1 MGKGI
6 SMSFCMVTLLKYLIC
21 YSCSN
26 MKSSLIKLR
35 EVFCFFK
42 PVMPLKNCI
51 GVDFRFYIL
60 YEIVERV
67 RADFGILNQG
77 KCEEHTVLYNY
88 YTCGQAHGSF
98 FVDFLSLSVLL
109 YIQYFVLYFPSI
121 LTCKLA

>member
-1 MGKGI
+1 
-6 SMSFCMVTLLKYLIC
+6 
-21 YSCSN
+21 
-26 MKSSLIKLR
+26 
-35 EVFCFFK
+35 
-42 PVMPLKNCI
+42 MPLKNCI

-77 KCEEHTVLYNY
+77 KCEEHTV
-88 YTCGQAHGSF
+88 YTCGQGHESF

-109 YIQYFVLYFPSI
+109 YIQYFVQYFPLI